1 MALGKS
7 SLHASCEGFLR
18 IPLQSVPRPRSSSGA
33 DSETSGFHSIAD
45 VDLCVPMEFPHGS
58 HALSHV
64 ETYKSAFLLIC
75 NSSIRFP
82 VKLTEGSVAFF
93 EVPQGCPRCHRAVL
107 GAIVF

>member
-1 MALGKS
+1 MEAGISGYLS
-7 SLHASCEGFLR
+7 SADIDLR
-18 IPLQSVPRPRSSSGA
+18 
-33 DSETSGFHSIAD
+33 
-45 VDLCVPMEFPHGS
+45 VPMEFPQGS
-58 HALSHV
+58 HASSPV